1 MEEIIM
7 EDVEK
12 IVNKNRVACETK
24 ASKKREERLS
34 RLLRKTIA
42 SLLLSTAFGLL
53 GLFSLMVTWLAYPVF
68 AVFALIGAFMYG
80 KFTEARKGRK

>member
-12 IVNKNRVACETK
+12 IVNKNRAVCETN

-34 RLLRKTIA
+34 RLFRKTIE
-42 SLLLSTAFGLL
+42 SLLLSIVFGLL

>member
-12 IVNKNRVACETK
+12 IVNKNRAVCETK

-42 SLLLSTAFGLL
+42 SLLLSIVFGLL
-53 GLFSLMVTWLAYPVF
+53 GFFNLMVMWLAYPVF

>member
-12 IVNKNRVACETK
+12 IVNKNKANCETK

-34 RLLRKTIA
+34 RLLRKTIT
-42 SLLLSTAFGLL
+42 SLLLSAVFGLL
-53 GLFSLMVTWLAYPVF
+53 GYFNLMVIWLAYPVF
-68 AVFALIGAFMYG
+68 AVFALAGAFMYG
-80 KFTEARKGRK
+80 KFVEAKKGRK

>member
-12 IVNKNRVACETK
+12 IVNKNRAACETN

-42 SLLLSTAFGLL
+42 SLLLSIAFGLL
-53 GLFSLMVTWLAYPVF
+53 GLLSLMVKWLAYPVF

>member
-12 IVNKNRVACETK
+12 IVNKNRAVCETK

-42 SLLLSTAFGLL
+42 SFLVSIVFGLL
-53 GLFSLMVTWLAYPVF
+53 GFFSLMVTWLAYPVF
-68 AVFALIGAFMYG
+68 AVFALIGAFTYG

>member
-1 MEEIIM
+1 MEEIIV
-7 EDVEK
+7 EDVEQ
-12 IVNKNRVACETK
+12 IVNKNRAACETK

-42 SLLLSTAFGLL
+42 SLLLSIAFGLL
-53 GLFSLMVTWLAYPVF
+53 GFLGLMVTWLAYPLF

-80 KFTEARKGRK
+80 KFVEAKKGRK